1 MKMYFKQRLFSW
13 LDSYDIFDENG
24 NTIYTVESQL
34 SWGHCLHILD
44 ASGHDIGVVK
54 EQILTIMP
62 RFAIYADGEQI
73 GMIYRNFTFL
83 HPSYTI
89 DFNNKT
95 FLYTNHTIAYSY
107 SWKGDVGSM
116 GACTLN
122 FNTNASTKDC
132 EDTTLSTIKDV
143 KTYLQMELYY
153 CGLSLDDLQ
162 AEAK

>member
-73 GMIYRNFTFL
+73 GMIYRNFTFF

-89 DFNNKT
+89 DFNGWQVEGDIMTWNYTITDSQRSLIAEINKD
-95 FLYTNHTIAYSY
+95 L
-107 SWKGDVGSM
+107 
-116 GACTLN
+116 
-122 FNTNASTKDC
+122 FNLTDC
-132 EDTTLSTIKDV
+132 YCINTVYPEDALVVLMTVLAIDADKCSHSD
-143 KTYLQMELYY
+143 
-153 CGLSLDDLQ
+153 
-162 AEAK
+162 